1 MRGWAM
7 EPDAEQGCRPMGR
20 LGIRVSYLAWFLF
33 LIFIYMAIVSPST
46 IGALASFIDH
56 VFIAIAN
63 GFTHFLDSALK
74 VH

>member
-1 MRGWAM
+1 MRGWVM
-7 EPDAEQGCRPMGR
+7 EPDAEQGCKLMK
-20 LGIRVSYLAWFLF
+20 LFGIQISYLAWFLL
-33 LIFIYMAIVSPST
+33 LIFIYMAIVSPPT